1 MIAARQH
8 LSHHG
13 KRAFTLNELHRLAKL
28 IPIAGKFGAIFKK
41 QARDTNRN
49 PNGSFKTALEFTVD
63 MCARLF

>member
-13 KRAFTLNELHRLAKL
+13 KRAFSLKELNRLAKL
-28 IPIAGKFGAIFKK
+28 IPITRKIGAIFKE

-49 PNGSFKTALEFTVD
+49 PDGSFKTALEIPVA
-63 MCARLF
+63 MCTRLF